1 MSPHKV
7 TILVAAAGAGKT
19 TRLVDIA
26 LENRARRVLL
36 TTYTDSNRDELVN
49 AVIQRVGIVPENI
62 HILPWYTF
70 LLRECIVPYLKKSN
84 FYITKRITG
93 MLFVDGQ
100 DSALRVGADGE
111 YSRTPKSWI
120 SYYFDNSFR
129 IFSDKV
135 SEFAIKLQNDSY
147 GAAFERIGRIYDLV
161 LIDEFQDI
169 ASYDLDIVKLLSE
182 NVSSVILAGDPR
194 QVAYV
199 TNKGRQNSHY
209 KRCESLQYFKD
220 NLPQEVLNIDDYSLS
235 VSHRCHKGICDFA
248 SLLFP
253 DYKSIISGNG
263 KVSGHDG
270 IFFVRESN
278 LQNYYNSYRP
288 FSLRWD
294 SARSLPDFV
303 TKVANIGVS
312 KGHSYNDILLFP
324 TTSMI
329 DWLRG
334 DNGKLKDQTLCKL
347 YIAVTRARQS
357 AAIVVPNDFVRSSA
371 FRCVPFWPDAYSG
384 SDLLPG
390 LFD

>member
-7 TILVAAAGAGKT
+7 TILLAAAGAGKT
-19 TRLVDIA
+19 TRLAELA

-36 TTYTDSNRDELVN
+36 TTYTDSNRDELVK
-49 AVIQRVGIVPENI
+49 AVIHRAGIVPENI

-100 DSALRVGADGE
+100 DSALRVGADGKP
-111 YSRTPKSWI
+111 YRVTKSSF
-120 SYYFDNSFR
+120 SYYFDDSFR

-161 LIDEFQDI
+161 LIDEFQDL

-182 NVSSVILAGDPR
+182 NVSSMILAGDPR

-199 TNKGRQNSHY
+199 TNRSRQNSHY
-209 KRCESLQYFKD
+209 KNGESLQYFKD
-220 NLPQEVLNIDDYSLS
+220 KFPKEVLNVDDDSLS
-235 VSHRCHKGICDFA
+235 VSYRCHKGICDFA
-248 SLLFP
+248 SLLFREHP
-253 DYKSIISGNG
+253 QIVSGN
-263 KVSGHDG
+263 SCETGHDG
-270 IFFVRESN
+270 MFFVRESN
-278 LQNYYNSYRP
+278 LQDYYQQYQP
-288 FSLRWD
+288 FVLRWD
-294 SARSLPDFV
+294 SSRRLPDYV
-303 TKVANIGVS
+303 TEAANIGVS
-312 KGHSYNDILLFP
+312 KGRTYDDILLFP
-324 TTSMI
+324 TSSMR
-329 DWLRG
+329 DWLC
-334 DNGKLKDQTLCKL
+334 GKSSELSYQTLCKL

-357 AAIVVPNDFVRSSA
+357 AAIVVPEYFISSDA
-371 FRCVPFWPDAYSG
+371 VSNVPFWPDFHSG
-384 SDLLPG
+384 SVLLPG